1 MGSAWQGLT
10 FTTGYA
16 HVPQNQYSWH
26 RYVASWCLLMA
37 PLQEDPK
44 LKPYQNHKN
53 YESTLQLWML
63 WCPWHQSIH
72 SCRVDPCGTPK
83 YESKFKI
90 FKMIKKYIFEAFCAA
105 YVESYTFRPVL
116 NCVWWRCLCPTP
128 QLKEGDRH
136 RNDFNKKKSQ
146 KKKDSSEKLL
156 CLSKICSDIFYLY
169 WLWFYILC
177 RF

>member
-1 MGSAWQGLT
+1 MS
-10 FTTGYA
+10 
-16 HVPQNQYSWH
+16 PQNQYSWH

-37 PLQEDPK
+37 PLQENPK
-44 LKPYQNHKN
+44 LKPHQNHKN

-90 FKMIKKYIFEAFCAA
+90 FKMIKKCILEFFCAA

-116 NCVWWRCLCPTP
+116 NCVWWRCLCPAP
-128 QLKEGDRH
+128 QLREGDRH
-136 RNDFNKKKSQ
+136 RNDFNKKKVR
-146 KKKDSSEKLL
+146 KR
-156 CLSKICSDIFYLY
+156 KIPVKSCSVWVTFVVTFFIYIGFDFVFCTGFRFY
-169 WLWFYILC
+169 FPIQAV
-177 RF
+177 RK